1 MVGYIQDKILK
12 WKVGFKMQKRALQL
26 SLQTSNL
33 VVSFMIWVLISSLMP
48 SIQEDISLTSFQVS
62 IVTAIPVIL
71 GSVLRIPIGFYTDR
85 FGARNIFII
94 SFLAL
99 LFPVFYISAATT
111 FTDLVIGGLILGIGG
126 ATFSIGVTSL
136 PKYYPKERHG
146 FINGIYGVGNIGTAI
161 TTFGAP
167 IIAQSIGWVN
177 TVRLYLILLILFMLL
192 NLILGDKKE
201 KRVKA
206 SMVEQVK
213 GVYKNTILWF
223 LNLFYFVTFGAF
235 VAFTMF
241 LPGFLVNNFGLTA
254 VDAGMRTAGFIVL
267 ATFLRPIG
275 GWLADKFNA
284 YKMLMIT
291 FLGVTISGVLL
302 SFSPNI
308 GWFTVGTLAVGI
320 CVGIGNG
327 TIFKLVPFY
336 FSKQAG
342 IVNGVVSAMGGL
354 GGFFPPLVLTA
365 VFNMTGQYA
374 IGFMALSQFA
384 LVSFIIVIWMYYQDQ
399 MNIERQ
405 IIEGTVEGILVANNH
420 GIIKNVNPAF
430 TEITGYTKEEA
441 CGNKPSLLQ
450 SDRHGEEFYQSM
462 WTNIQENGFWEGV
475 IWNKRKNGEIYPQW
489 LTISSIKD
497 NVGKVK
503 YYVGIFNDISD
514 VNIDH

>member
-1 MVGYIQDKILK
+1 M
-12 WKVGFKMQKRALQL
+12 
-26 SLQTSNL
+26 
-33 VVSFMIWVLISSLMP
+33 
-48 SIQEDISLTSFQVS
+48 
-62 IVTAIPVIL
+62 
-71 GSVLRIPIGFYTDR
+71 
-85 FGARNIFII
+85 
-94 SFLAL
+94 
-99 LFPVFYISAATT
+99 LFRS
-111 FTDLVIGGLILGIGG
+111 
-126 ATFSIGVTSL
+126 
-136 PKYYPKERHG
+136 
-146 FINGIYGVGNIGTAI
+146 
-161 TTFGAP
+161 
-167 IIAQSIGWVN
+167 
-177 TVRLYLILLILFMLL
+177 
-192 NLILGDKKE
+192 
-201 KRVKA
+201 
-206 SMVEQVK
+206 
-213 GVYKNTILWF
+213 
-223 LNLFYFVTFGAF
+223 
-235 VAFTMF
+235 
-241 LPGFLVNNFGLTA
+241 
-254 VDAGMRTAGFIVL
+254 
-267 ATFLRPIG
+267 
-275 GWLADKFNA
+275 
-284 YKMLMIT
+284 
-291 FLGVTISGVLL
+291 
-302 SFSPNI
+302 
-308 GWFTVGTLAVGI
+308 
-320 CVGIGNG
+320 
-327 TIFKLVPFY
+327 PFY